1 MIMPKSIGD
10 ALDVLVN
17 SLTLLVRYVIDFHC
31 MYSFIEL
38 KHFSEVQKHGKD
50 NIPMQDWTKSSPVLL
65 RHN

>member
-17 SLTLLVRYVIDFHC
+17 SLILLVSYVIDFHC
-31 MYSFIEL
+31 MYGFIEL

-50 NIPMQDWTKSSPVLL
+50 NIPMQDWTKSPVLL